1 MDESGTPS
9 PIQSLNFQAGVT
21 SYSVYDSVTTV
32 SDKFAISPEGN
43 LKVLKKLLLGV
54 DPPEYSLYLQAT
66 DSVSGLST
74 QVNVCSLEIRKKSPH
89 H

>member
-1 MDESGTPS
+1 MVDESGTPS
-9 PIQSLNFQAGVT
+9 PIQSLNFQADMNGVT
-21 SYSVYDSVTTV
+21 SYSVYDSLTTV

-74 QVNVCSLEIRKKSPH
+74 QVNVCSLEIRK
-89 H
+89 